1 MAVVYGMPSAIMSK
15 EISEK
20 ESEREHQQA
29 KDLGE
34 VGLQS
39 LQNNLDNAM
48 SKNEEPIPNETLTS
62 LPIPDVANV
71 SSIPLFTAHLSPS
84 SDSLDLD
91 VVKES
96 VRDVSTEDYEAIIA
110 GLKKDSTL
118 FSVPFHADLTH
129 IDSAFVFAAVGIDT
143 TPLTK
148 EQRLYLPILQEILFK
163 LPATLEDGSKLSKE
177 DFVNSLHD
185 ETVSY
190 SSGIGLLG
198 GSISQMCYVSAQVEN
213 DDNGLGLGKALKWIH
228 RALYLTNITTE
239 SVQSAVQRLVSD
251 IPQSVRSGG
260 AVLGTVASELKYDP
274 NMANVLACNFLRQKP
289 FLTKIVE
296 GMESGNDSILHGVVS
311 ELEGIRKS
319 LFQTT
324 NMHAFV
330 AANLRGSNMIDTLV
344 ASLSREGVE
353 NVNGLGKRIEN
364 VSLSAVLRPTG
375 ASFGGEGAV
384 CALSAIENG
393 FLSISAPG
401 LKPYDDNRASLLLAI
416 EYLTTLEGPFWV
428 KLRGAGLTYSYSIS
442 DSTDSQLLTFS
453 LYKCG
458 DIPAAF
464 ETASKIIAEF
474 ASGNESVSTVGI
486 ENAKAS
492 LAYQIIS
499 SRSSK
504 LSAATSSFVR
514 TFKGEKMDYDK
525 YLLACV
531 AKVTSS
537 DIMAAVVTHLVP
549 IFDPRSKLVVACPT
563 SKLDAIHDYFT
574 TKGWSN
580 LKKVPEEDLFTAFIS
595 DV

>member
-1 MAVVYGMPSAIMSK
+1 MS
-15 EISEK
+15 
-20 ESEREHQQA
+20 
-29 KDLGE
+29 
-34 VGLQS
+34 
-39 LQNNLDNAM
+39 QN
-48 SKNEEPIPNETLTS
+48 EQPIPNETLTS

-84 SDSLDLD
+84 SDSLNLD

-96 VRDVSTEDYEAIIA
+96 IRDVSTEDYEAIIA
-110 GLKKDSTL
+110 GLKKDSKLT
-118 FSVPFHADLTH
+118 SVPFHADLTH
-129 IDSAFVFAAVGIDT
+129 IDSAFVFTAVGVDT
-143 TPLTK
+143 TSLTK

-177 DFVNSLHD
+177 EFVNSLQD

-213 DDNGLGLGKALKWIH
+213 DDNGLGLVKALKWIR

-239 SVQSAVQRLVSD
+239 SIQSAVQRLVSD

-274 NMANVLACNFLRQKP
+274 EMANVLACNFLRQKP
-289 FLTKIVE
+289 FLSKIVE
-296 GMESGNDSILHGVVS
+296 GMESEDGSILHGVVA
-311 ELEGIRKS
+311 ELERIRNT

-353 NVNGLGKRIEN
+353 NVNAVGRRIEN
-364 VSLSAVLRPTG
+364 VSLSAVLRPIGG
-375 ASFGGEGAV
+375 ASVSGGEGAV
-384 CALSAIENG
+384 CALSAIESG

-401 LKPYDDNRASLLLAI
+401 LKPYDANRASLLLAI

-464 ETASKIIAEF
+464 ETASKIITEF
-474 ASGNESVSTVGI
+474 ASGNENVSTVGI

-499 SRSSK
+499 GRSSK
-504 LSAATSSFVR
+504 LSAATGSFVR

-531 AKVTSS
+531 ANVTSS
-537 DIMAAVVTHLVP
+537 DIMAAIVTHLVP
-549 IFDPRSKLVVACPT
+549 IFEPKSKLVVTCPT
-563 SKLDAIHDYFT
+563 SKLDAVHDYFT

-580 LKKVPEEDLFTAFIS
+580 LKKVPEEDLFTAFVS
-595 DV
+595 DI

>member
-1 MAVVYGMPSAIMSK
+1 MAVVYGMPSAVMSK

-20 ESEREHQQA
+20 ESERESQQA

-34 VGLQS
+34 DGLQS
-39 LQNNLDNAM
+39 LQNKLDGAM
-48 SKNEEPIPNETLTS
+48 SQNEQPIPNETLTS

-84 SDSLDLD
+84 SDSLNLD

-96 VRDVSTEDYEAIIA
+96 IRDVSTEDYEAIIA
-110 GLKKDSTL
+110 GLKKDSKLT
-118 FSVPFHADLTH
+118 SVPFHADLTH
-129 IDSAFVFAAVGIDT
+129 IDSAFVFTAVGVDT
-143 TPLTK
+143 TSLTK

-163 LPATLEDGSKLSKE
+163 LPATLEDGTKLSKE
-177 DFVNSLHD
+177 EFVNSLQD

-213 DDNGLGLGKALKWIH
+213 DDNGLGLVKALKWIR

-239 SVQSAVQRLVSD
+239 SIQSAVQRLVSD

-274 NMANVLACNFLRQKP
+274 EMANVLACNFLRQKP
-289 FLTKIVE
+289 FLSKIVE
-296 GMESGNDSILHGVVS
+296 GMESEDGSILHGVVA
-311 ELEGIRKS
+311 ELERIRNT

-353 NVNGLGKRIEN
+353 NVNAVGRRIEN
-364 VSLSAVLRPTG
+364 VSLSAVLRPIG
-375 ASFGGEGAV
+375 ASVSGGAV
-384 CALSAIENG
+384 CALSAIESG

-401 LKPYDDNRASLLLAI
+401 LKPYDANRASLLLAI

-464 ETASKIIAEF
+464 ETASKIITEF
-474 ASGNESVSTVGI
+474 ASGNENVSTVGI

-499 SRSSK
+499 GRSSK
-504 LSAATSSFVR
+504 LSAATGSFVR

-531 AKVTSS
+531 ANVTSS
-537 DIMAAVVTHLVP
+537 DIMAAIVTHLVP
-549 IFDPRSKLVVACPT
+549 IFEPKSKLVVTCPT
-563 SKLDAIHDYFT
+563 SKLDAVHDYFT

-580 LKKVPEEDLFTAFIS
+580 LKKVPEEDLFTAFVS
-595 DV
+595 DI